1 MVQFLSGK
9 RLAWLAVCA
18 APLAGCTPMLLT
30 GAGVMLN
37 EEQHSPLTP
46 PTMTADSVALE
57 ICTVRGAVDDEE
69 LNVALWQDVDEQH
82 LPADLR
88 KRLASNGL
96 RAGRVAGRVP
106 PAIQKL
112 LDSHRP
118 QILEGGLTLTSIDQ
132 APVFESERRHSRAGR
147 TGEIIVSERADRW
160 SVLYRDARGSL
171 TGGNLL
177 HPQGLFRVTTHPRGD
192 GQVTL
197 DLVPEIQHG
206 DARMQPSAAAGVL
219 TFLPGRPSKAY
230 GELKIESLLAGG
242 DVLVLGKLPNSP
254 GTLGHHFFTS
264 GAQGEQQ
271 KLILIRLAQ
280 TQYDDLFRAPPTEAA
295 PKEALA
301 TAE

>member
-1 MVQFLSGK
+1 
-9 RLAWLAVCA
+9 
-18 APLAGCTPMLLT
+18 
-30 GAGVMLN
+30 
-37 EEQHSPLTP
+37 
-46 PTMTADSVALE
+46 
-57 ICTVRGAVDDEE
+57 
-69 LNVALWQDVDEQH
+69 
-82 LPADLR
+82 
-88 KRLASNGL
+88 
-96 RAGRVAGRVP
+96 VP

-112 LDSHRP
+112 LDAHRP
-118 QILEGGLTLTSIDQ
+118 QVLQGGLTLTSVDQ
-132 APVFESERRHSRAGR
+132 APAFESERRHSRAGR

-177 HPQGLFRVTTHPRGD
+177 NPQGLFRVTTHPRGD

-230 GELKIESLLAGG
+230 SELKMESLLAGG
-242 DVLVLGKLPNSP
+242 DVLVVGKLPDSP

-264 GAQGEQQ
+264 GVQAEQQ

-280 TQYDDLFRAPPTEAA
+280 TQYDDLFRTPPGEAA
-295 PKEALA
+295 PVEPSIAAK
-301 TAE
+301 